1 MGTTY
6 MVTGTISTSA
16 LVVVMFAFAD
26 GQSPPKTTTP
36 SDADIRQILVDRIDL
51 QHQSVGIVVGVIGP
65 AGRRVMPMGIWRRTI
80 HVRSTATRYSKLARQ
95 RRCSWHCCWPTWRSA
110 AKSRCAILWLSI
122 CRPAQKC
129 LSGTG

>member
-36 SDADIRQILVDRIDL
+36 SDADIRHILVDRIDL
-51 QHQSVGIVVGVIGP
+51 QHQSVGIVVGVIRPP
-65 AGRRVMPMGIWRRTI
+65 ARRVPPLRL
-80 HVRSTATRYSKLARQ
+80 STTTTPPPSPAPPPPPPPPP
-95 RRCSWHCCWPTWRSA
+95 PT
-110 AKSRCAILWLSI
+110 
-122 CRPAQKC
+122 PPPPPPPP
-129 LSGTG
+129 TPPPPP

>member
-65 AGRRVMPMGIWRRTI
+65 AGRRVMPMGIWRR
-80 HVRSTATRYSKLARQ
+80 RSEEHTSELQ
-95 RRCSWHCCWPTWRSA
+95 SQSN
-110 AKSRCAILWLSI
+110 LV
-122 CRPAQKC
+122 CR
-129 LSGTG
+129 LLL

>member
-80 HVRSTATRYSKLARQ
+80 HVRDRKSTRLNS
-95 RRCSWHCCWPTWRSA
+95 SHV
-110 AKSRCAILWLSI
+110 AISY
-122 CRPAQKC
+122 AVFC
-129 LSGTG
+129 L

>member
-36 SDADIRQILVDRIDL
+36 SEAHIRQILVDRIDL

-65 AGRRVMPMGIWRRTI
+65 AGRRVMPMGIWRSFFYQPENGI
-80 HVRSTATRYSKLARQ
+80 RYSKLARQ
-95 RRCSWHCCWPTWRSA
+95 RRCSRHCCWPTWRSA
-110 AKSRCAILWLSI
+110 AK
-122 CRPAQKC
+122 
-129 LSGTG
+129 